1 MQGDPTGAILQVKR
15 LVAENTESA
24 LNDKQMTEVAEY
36 LVQTDPEL
44 LAGALQ
50 DKGLTAEL
58 QRYIEKL
65 GTIVAQGGR
74 LAGAQQTGGYVG
86 GETSPLMIQV
96 TKGMAKD

>member
-1 MQGDPTGAILQVKR
+1 MQGDPTGAIVQVKR

-24 LNDKQMTEVAEY
+24 LNDKQMAEVAEY
-36 LVQTDPEL
+36 LVTTNPDF
-44 LAGALQ
+44 LAKALK
-50 DKGLTAEL
+50 DEGMFADL

-74 LAGAQQTGGYVG
+74 LTGAQQTGGYVG

-96 TKGMAKD
+96 TKGMAED